1 MANPTAGFGLR
12 PVRHFDGSPWNGNT
26 VPCFVSADY
35 ATAMYIGDPVL
46 ISPTAAEDDSTN
58 VNHYPKINVSAG
70 TDGAIVLGCV
80 VRFDPNPNNLTQVY
94 RPASQERIAHC
105 CFDPTVVYHIRGCG
119 GGTPATDWIWR
130 NALMTAGTSSTVTG
144 LSGFMLD
151 EGTGTAPTNDA
162 SNTLLIVGVATMP
175 DNEFGDNVIW
185 EVMLNTRFLA
195 DGMVLGITDA

>member
-1 MANPTAGFGLR
+1 MLITTRRSMFRRVLRSGLSLDTATPDAEVHR
-12 PVRHFDGSPWNGNT
+12 VTAPGSPSVT
-26 VPCFVSADY
+26 Y
-35 ATAMYIGDPVL
+35 L
-46 ISPTAAEDDSTN
+46 

-130 NALMTAGTSSTVTG
+130 NAIMTAGTSSTVTG

-195 DGMVLGITDA
+195 AGMVLGITDA